1 MNIKSF
7 IATLIIISSVLPA
20 WAGNNELPDRK
31 SVLEVMQKVNGYFMS
46 KYPNPGEPVYV
57 KKLYSSNLWTRGV
70 YYEGLM
76 ALYGICPE
84 DRYYDYAYDWAE
96 AHEWGLRRGTATRHA
111 DNQCCG
117 QTYIDLYRID
127 PAPGKI
133 RKIKASIDMMVNT
146 PQEEDWWWIDAIQM
160 SMPIFAQ
167 LGRLTGE
174 TGYYE
179 KMYDLYAYTKNNHGG
194 NGLYNPQDSLWWRDA
209 DFVPPY
215 QEPNGEDCYWSR
227 GNGWVYAALVRILG
241 IIPEDAPHRQEYL
254 SDFIAMSEAIGKCQ
268 RTDGFWNV
276 SMHDPSNFGGK
287 ETTGTSLFVYGMA
300 WGINQGIL
308 DREKYLPKVLKA
320 WNGMVNDAVHENGF
334 LGWVQG
340 TGKEPKDGQPL
351 SYDKVPDFE
360 DFGTGCFLLA
370 GSEVYKLK

>member
-1 MNIKSF
+1 MKLKTI
-7 IATLIIISSVLPA
+7 IVAVIVATSVFVTRA
-20 WAGNNELPDRK
+20 AENELPDRK
-31 SVLEVMQKVNGYFMS
+31 SVLSVMQKVNGYFMS
-46 KYPNPGEPVYV
+46 KYPDPGEPVYV
-57 KKLYSSNLWTRGV
+57 KKLYTSNLWTRGV

-76 ALYGICPE
+76 ALYAICPE
-84 DRYYDYAYDWAE
+84 ENYYNYAYDWAE

-117 QTYIDLYRID
+117 QTYLDLYRIEPD
-127 PAPGKI
+127 PAKI
-133 RKIKASIDMMVNT
+133 RKIKANIDMMVNT
-146 PQEEDWWWIDAIQM
+146 PQEDDWWWIDAIQM

-167 LGRLTGE
+167 LGRLTGDAR
-174 TGYYE
+174 YYE
-179 KMYDLYAYTKNNHGG
+179 KMYDLYAYTKNQHGD
-194 NGLYNPQDSLWWRDA
+194 NGLYNPKDGLWWRDA
-209 DFVPPY
+209 DFDPPY
-215 QEPNGEDCYWSR
+215 KEPNGEDCYWSR
-227 GNGWVYAALVRILG
+227 GNGWVYAALVRILE
-241 IIPEDAPHRQEYL
+241 IIPDDEPHRQEYL
-254 SDFIAMSEAIGKCQ
+254 SDFLAMSEAIGKCQ

-300 WGINQGIL
+300 WGINRGIL

-320 WNGMVNDAVHENGF
+320 WNGMVNDAVHKNGF

-351 SYDKVPDFE
+351 SYDKIPDFE

-370 GSEVYKLK
+370 GSEIYKLK